1 MLKSAWMFNKKV
13 VSKYDL
19 ALVEIHACW
28 AKYHCILLQAKEA
41 CVFFFILTPV
51 PLNEI
56 LEWDKGV
63 DQARACFYLL
73 KDGWVRDEEEK
84 ETKGSHRCRSHDV
97 LRVCPPPLSR
107 VVKDVMGWVL
117 LAVGLAMPLV
127 PYDGPFQL
135 GQGLLP
141 GRRCL
146 VSCAMHML
154 YWLCFSLCM
163 MVMEGHSWRGEPK
176 ASLSKVANSWFL
188 HCACKQHVFVMQLFR
203 RALQC
208 RFLLW
213 GLHKVVT
220 VLFHWLPVCC
230 KSSLNQSQR

>member
-1 MLKSAWMFNKKV
+1 M

-41 CVFFFILTPV
+41 CVFFILTPV

-63 DQARACFYLL
+63 DQARVCFYLL

-117 LAVGLAMPLV
+117 LAVGLAMPFM
-127 PYDGPFQL
+127 PSDGPLQVGQDLLL
-135 GQGLLP
+135 GGE
-141 GRRCL
+141 CL
-146 VSCAMHML
+146 ALHAVHVPHR
-154 YWLCFSLCM
+154 LCFSLL
-163 MVMEGHSWRGEPK
+163 VVREGSENV
-176 ASLSKVANSWFL
+176 LSKMADSL
-188 HCACKQHVFVMQLFR
+188 LLLCSCAQHLFVLQLSQECYCMVFYF
-203 RALQC
+203 
-208 RFLLW
+208 
-213 GLHKVVT
+213 
-220 VLFHWLPVCC
+220 
-230 KSSLNQSQR
+230 SSFCFFFCLRPSQD